1 MENFLDFFTVDV
13 WTTVFTLVNMFIM
26 LAIVKKLLFKPVMK
40 ILNDREAE
48 VKRMY
53 DDARQ
58 ANEKATSME
67 KEYSE
72 KMAQAR
78 NEAGEIIKQATLTAQ
93 RKRNYPGGAAK
104 GRKYDQACRDGN
116 SAGAQ
121 EGIPGY

>member
-58 ANEKATSME
+58 ANEKATSM
-67 KEYSE
+67 
-72 KMAQAR
+72 
-78 NEAGEIIKQATLTAQ
+78 
-93 RKRNYPGGAAK
+93 
-104 GRKYDQACRDGN
+104 
-116 SAGAQ
+116 
-121 EGIPGY
+121 

>member
-48 VKRMY
+48 IKRMY

-93 RKRNYPGGAAK
+93 KRERNFLN
-104 GRKYDQACRDGN
+104 CR
-116 SAGAQ
+116 SS
-121 EGIPGY
+121 